1 MSEKNNDK
9 WLEKIISET
18 INTGKPQFNPEE
30 FKQKF
35 PDELEIL
42 RSRTSRPPQKLF
54 SLKSI
59 FNDPFSSFATAAVI
73 ILSIG
78 LFMFFSFPKDNTKP
92 HKVQDV
98 EKSPAEMLS
107 TMSLIVTYRQGGI
120 EAMEKQMDEAI
131 QKLEPSTS
139 NVTIEELL
147 KSFNSL

>member
-1 MSEKNNDK
+1 MNEKNDK
-9 WLEKIISET
+9 WLDEIISKT
-18 INTGKPQFNPEE
+18 INTEKPQFDAEE

-35 PDELEIL
+35 SEEMGIL
-42 RSRTSRPPQKLF
+42 QSRTSKQQKSNLW
-54 SLKSI
+54 KSI
-59 FNDPFSSFATAAVI
+59 LSDPISSLATAAVI
-73 ILSIG
+73 ILMIG
-78 LFMFFSFPKDNTKP
+78 LFVYFSQTNEIAKP
-92 HKVQDV
+92 PVSKNV

-147 KSFNSL
+147 KGFNSL

>member
-1 MSEKNNDK
+1 MNEKNDK
-9 WLEKIISET
+9 WLDEIISKT
-18 INTGKPQFNPEE
+18 INTQKPQFDAEE

-35 PDELEIL
+35 SEEMGIL
-42 RSRTSRPPQKLF
+42 QSRTSKQQKSNLW
-54 SLKSI
+54 KSI
-59 FNDPFSSFATAAVI
+59 LSDPISSLATAAVI
-73 ILSIG
+73 ILMIG
-78 LFMFFSFPKDNTKP
+78 LFVYFSQTNEIAKP
-92 HKVQDV
+92 PVSKNV

-147 KSFNSL
+147 KGFNSL